1 MKDYYAI
8 LGIPST
14 ATSGQIKLAYRRL
27 ALQFHPD
34 RNKEVTEDRF
44 IEISE
49 AYHVLSSQHRRQ
61 LYDLGQ
67 YVPEDDQEEI
77 KNSRRRPPP
86 HYYYN
91 QTIEKPSYSRKVYIL
106 SSVLVV
112 AMIIF
117 AVTVPVLMLRSVSNK
132 YYNLAVQNYFAGRY
146 YTALQNIDLSIRD
159 VGGNNAS
166 ACALASIILVY
177 KIQNYDFAIRYI
189 ERGLGY
195 TSDDSLRSEFK
206 YLKGVCKAHS
216 PEPDEALELYKQ
228 VGNYSD
234 TYDSARLRMAAIY
247 LRNGETLVAEEILD
261 SLRIRN
267 PQHWAA
273 YYLQGVAFEQREE
286 PQKAYELFS
295 ELLDKPYNKAAV
307 YYHLAKS
314 EISLNMADSACSHLK
329 IASSMN
335 LQEAKQLR
343 LIYCASESIFLSP
356 YH

>member
-1 MKDYYAI
+1 MV
-8 LGIPST
+8 
-14 ATSGQIKLAYRRL
+14 
-27 ALQFHPD
+27 F
-34 RNKEVTEDRF
+34 
-44 IEISE
+44 
-49 AYHVLSSQHRRQ
+49 
-61 LYDLGQ
+61 
-67 YVPEDDQEEI
+67 
-77 KNSRRRPPP
+77 
-86 HYYYN
+86 
-91 QTIEKPSYSRKVYIL
+91 
-106 SSVLVV
+106 
-112 AMIIF
+112 F
-117 AVTVPVLMLRSVSNK
+117 AVAVPIILLRSVSNK
-132 YYNLAVQNYFAGRY
+132 HYNLAVQNYFAGKY
-146 YTALQNIDLSIRD
+146 YSALQNIDLSIRD

-189 ERGLGY
+189 EWGLDY
-195 TSDDSLRSEFK
+195 TSDDSLRSEFL

-295 ELLDKPYNKAAV
+295 DLLNKPYNQAAV
-307 YYHLAKS
+307 YYHLAKA
-314 EISLNMADSACSHLK
+314 EISLNMADSACNHLK

-343 LIYCASESIFLSP
+343 QIYCEKESIFLSP
-356 YH
+356 YN

>member
-8 LGIPST
+8 LGIPSN
-14 ATSGQIKLAYRRL
+14 ATSGQIKIAYRRL

-49 AYHVLSSQHRRQ
+49 AYHVLSSRRRRQ

-77 KNSRRRPPP
+77 IHSRRRPPP
-86 HYYYN
+86 HFYYY
-91 QTIEKPSYSRKVYIL
+91 QTVEKPTYSRKVYFI
-106 SSVLVV
+106 STVLVV
-112 AMIIF
+112 ALIIF
-117 AVTVPVLMLRSVSNK
+117 AVAIPVLLLRSVSNK
-132 YYNLAVQNYFAGRY
+132 YYNLAVQNYFAGQY

-166 ACALASIILVY
+166 ACALGSIILVY

-195 TSDDSLRSEFK
+195 TSDDSLRSELK
-206 YLKGVCKAHS
+206 YLKGVCKAHAS
-216 PEPDEALELYKQ
+216 LPNEALELYKQ

-247 LRNGETLVAEEILD
+247 LRKGETLLAEEILD

-307 YYHLAKS
+307 YYHLAKA
-314 EISLNMADSACSHLK
+314 EISLYMADSACNHLK

-335 LQEAKQLR
+335 LQEAKHLR
-343 LIYCASESIFLSP
+343 LIYCEKESIFLSP
-356 YH
+356 YY

>member
-8 LGIPST
+8 LGISST

-34 RNKEVTEDRF
+34 RNKEISDDRF

-49 AYHVLSSQHRRQ
+49 AYHVLSNQHRRN
-61 LYDLGQ
+61 LYDMGQ
-67 YVPEDDQEEI
+67 YIPEDDLEEI
-77 KNSRRRPPP
+77 NKTRRRPPP
-86 HYYYN
+86 HFYYH
-91 QTIEKPSYSRKVYIL
+91 QSFEKPTYSRKVYIL
-106 SSVLVV
+106 SSLLVV
-112 AMIIF
+112 VLIFF
-117 AVTVPVLMLRSVSNK
+117 AVAVPVLLLRSVSTK
-132 YYNLAVQNYFAGRY
+132 HYKLAVQNYFAGQY
-146 YTALQNIDLSIRD
+146 FTALQNIDLSIRD

-195 TSDDSLRSEFK
+195 TSDDSLRSELN

-216 PEPDEALELYKQ
+216 SKPDEALELYKQ
-228 VGNYSD
+228 VGNYSE

-247 LRNGETLVAEEILD
+247 LRNGETVIAKEILD
-261 SLRIRN
+261 SLMIRN
-267 PQHWAA
+267 PSHWAA
-273 YYLQGVAFEQREE
+273 YYLQGVAFEQQED

-307 YYHLAKS
+307 YYHLAKA
-314 EISLNMADSACSHLK
+314 EISLNMADSACTHLK
-329 IASSMN
+329 IASALN
-335 LQEAKQLR
+335 LPEAKQLR
-343 LIYCASESIFLSP
+343 LIYCKKESIFISP